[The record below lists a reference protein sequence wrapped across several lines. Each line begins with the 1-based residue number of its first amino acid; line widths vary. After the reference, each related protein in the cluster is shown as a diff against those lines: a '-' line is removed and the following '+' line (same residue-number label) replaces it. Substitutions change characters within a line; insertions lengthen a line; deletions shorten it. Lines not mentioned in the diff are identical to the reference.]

1 MANELLESFFTSVTS
16 LKFSNFL
23 FLFNYAGIST
33 LLIPAVWRLN
43 IIYKLNDRPVI
54 SRVQHSEAESKR
66 SVA

>member
-1 MANELLESFFTSVTS
+1 MK

-54 SRVQHSEAESKR
+54 SRVQHSEAESER